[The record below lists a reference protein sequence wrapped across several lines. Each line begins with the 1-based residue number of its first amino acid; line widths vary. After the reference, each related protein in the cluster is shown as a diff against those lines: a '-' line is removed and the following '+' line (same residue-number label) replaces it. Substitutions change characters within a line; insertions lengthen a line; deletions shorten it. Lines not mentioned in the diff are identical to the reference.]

1 MRRRWSSRRA
11 EAGPTPRRVP
21 RTPTTS
27 VRRGASRTT
36 RLALRVYARPAP
48 PVFALAS
55 GAAASRRP
63 ARAPGPSPIS
73 ASTSGESCGA
83 GVAPPRRQLGP
94 SRAAPLGAQR
104 SAAAA
109 AFDAVSCGGPRY
121 HPRPTSRGAAPP
133 GAPLAARTRRF
144 CLNFDYPAKRVRWVS
159 NHLLIPVRYIIIF

>member
-94 SRAAPLGAQR
+94 SRAAPPAQR
-104 SAAAA
+104 RGGGFRRRKLRRAKVPTPADGLWGRSAGRAP
-109 AFDAVSCGGPRY
+109 GGAY
-121 HPRPTSRGAAPP
+121 
-133 GAPLAARTRRF
+133 APLFALISDLF
-144 CLNFDYPAKRVRWVS
+144 PAFRVRWEVKQGRTGS
-159 NHLLIPVRYIIIF
+159 FT